1 MTSFLLFSL
10 GVFVG
15 VAATAFAYAHLLWPK
30 G

>member
-1 MTSFLLFSL
+1 MLIFSL